1 MRKKMGAGQTYLSL
15 EIVPESN
22 GMHWVRYRKLFP
34 SMVMLSFVVHIIIL
48 AWTRVLRQQQ

>member
-1 MRKKMGAGQTYLSL
+1 MGAGQTYLSL